1 MMKIKQK
8 MELLFWLNKSKVKSG
23 TKAPIYIRVTI
34 SGSHREISLGEKIA
48 PEHWDGKSKR
58 VKKAEPLF
66 RSINLK
72 ITQAEVDLNRHFNAL
87 QTQVARITPDM
98 IKNAYLGKTEAKAKQ
113 EQSEKGK
120 DTILYAFDEFIER
133 FEKMVD
139 KGLRSYDTLKHWRTT
154 KKKVESF
161 LVHKYR
167 VKDLTLNKIAPTFGD
182 HFYDYLTLE
191 VKVPLAEPSPKKH
204 IKNTKQ
210 IIKSGVKK
218 NLIAANPIE
227 DFKCGGDDTQ
237 ILPLELH
244 QVNAIYNKDFG
255 IDRLNEVRDSFV
267 FQCFTGFAYQDIYGL
282 TPENIVRVGTV
293 REKWLIKDRGKT
305 GVSEMVPVL
314 PIVDDLIKKYRSHP
328 KCIINNRLMPI
339 DSNARYNGYLKE
351 IAAICGIK
359 RDLNTHLA
367 RHTFADIMLNSGVPL
382 EDVSKMLGH
391 KNIRTTQRYC
401 RVRKE
406 RISQSMHIAKN
417 KLFSEDGKLMLV
429 G

>member
-1 MMKIKQK
+1 MMKIKQN
-8 MELLFWLNKSKVKSG
+8 MDLLLWIRRSQ
-23 TKAPIYIRVTI
+23 TKNDVAPLYIRVTI
-34 SGSHREISLGEKIA
+34 DGISKEISLGVKIN
-48 PEHWDGKSKR
+48 PKDWDIKSKR
-58 VKKAEPLF
+58 VKKTEP
-66 RSINLK
+66 SYKTTNSK
-72 ITQAEVDLNRHFNAL
+72 IIQAQVDLDRHFNAL
-87 QTQVARITPDM
+87 KTQVDRVTPDM
-98 IKNAYLGKTEAKAKQ
+98 VKNAYLGKSEAKANTEK
-113 EQSEKGK
+113 SEKGK
-120 DTILYAFDEFIER
+120 DTILYAFDEFILR

-167 VKDLTLNKIAPTFGD
+167 AKDLALSKIEPNFGD
-182 HFYDYLTLE
+182 NFYDYLTLE
-191 VKVPLAEPSPKKH
+191 VKVPLAEPSAKKH

-218 NLIAANPIE
+218 KLIPVNPIE

-244 QVNAIYNKDFG
+244 QVDAIYNKDFG

-282 TPENIVRVGTV
+282 TPENIVRVGAAK
-293 REKWLIKDRGKT
+293 EKWLIKDRGKT

-314 PIVDDLIKKYRSHP
+314 PIVNDLIKKYQNHSR
-328 KCIINNRLMPI
+328 CIINNRLMPI

-351 IAAICGIK
+351 IAVICGIK
-359 RDLNTHLA
+359 RNLNTHLA

-382 EDVSKMLGH
+382 EDVGKMLDH
-391 KNIRTTQRYC
+391 KNISTTQRYC

-406 RISQSMHIAKN
+406 RIRQSMQMAKN
-417 KLFSEDGKLMLV
+417 KLFSEEGELMLIA
-429 G
+429 